1 MKYASTSFGCFIVA
15 AMLAAGTIPAHAQP
29 APTAGQ
35 SEEDHS
41 VHHPENAQ
49 TVAPVQTPAPSP
61 SVPPG
66 GMMGSGMMGMMP
78 MMRGDGMMEMM
89 SMMHGGMM
97 GGMPFEHVEGR
108 LAFLKTELKITSA
121 QEPQWN
127 NFADAIR
134 SVAQSMKP
142 MHEQMMQGMMQ
153 GTESAA
159 ARLDRYER
167 MLSGRLK
174 VVRTIKTAFEPLY
187 AALSD
192 EQKTVADK
200 LLASPMGIF

>member
-1 MKYASTSFGCFIVA
+1 
-15 AMLAAGTIPAHAQP
+15 
-29 APTAGQ
+29 
-35 SEEDHS
+35 
-41 VHHPENAQ
+41 
-49 TVAPVQTPAPSP
+49 
-61 SVPPG
+61 
-66 GMMGSGMMGMMP
+66 MGSGMMGMMP

-159 ARLDRYER
+159 ARLGRYER